1 MTHIQRIISL
11 VWISIILSV
20 HLSAQMQ
27 VERLDRGAVA
37 VVQEEGVYL
46 SWRLLG
52 DEPYDLGFNIYRN
65 GTKINDQ
72 PVTDRTNYFDADASG
87 GSAYSLKRVLN
98 GKELKMP
105 EEDFMIISN
114 TDGPNAGYFDIPI
127 NRPSQGVN
135 GGMYSPNDGSTAD
148 LDGDGRY
155 EIVLKWSP
163 NNAKDN
169 SHRGISDQIII
180 DAYTLE
186 GKQLWRIELGPNI
199 RSGAHYNP
207 FVVFDFDG
215 DGRAELMVKTAPGSR
230 DASGAFLSK
239 GPAAQADHSA
249 NYTNEEGYILEGPE
263 YLTVFD
269 GLTGAEL
276 ATEEYWPARGIV
288 GEWGDTRGNR
298 VDRFNAAVAY
308 VDGKRPS
315 AIFQRGYYTRLT
327 MAAWDWRD
335 GKLARRWSFDSDT
348 PGNKAYAGQGNHS
361 IHVID
366 ANGDGKHDIVTGS
379 AVIASDG
386 TGMHTSGM
394 GHGDA
399 THVTYMMK
407 NNPYPQIFMPHE
419 TRGHGVS
426 LRHAHNGEII
436 FNHRNPN
443 DVGRGVGAEIDP
455 EVPGFHFWG
464 THGLG
469 LYNMAGDSVG
479 RPPRSM
485 NFVIWWDGDL
495 SRELLSG
502 TRIEKWSIKNNTSTV
517 LLQAQGAA
525 SINGTKATPVLQ
537 ADLLGDWRE
546 EVVLRRA
553 DNEALRVYTTTM
565 PTKHRLYTL
574 MHDPVYR
581 VAVSWQNSSYNQP
594 PHPGFYLA
602 TDMDFPQVISA
613 QTNGE
618 VSQTVEQKTCD
629 RKITVYGIGDSTMAN
644 KRNPVTNKERG
655 WGMVFQQFFDSTR
668 VVVDNRSLNG
678 RSTKSFIK
686 EKRWQVIVDSLHTGD
701 YVFIQFGHNDQKA
714 DKPEIYADV
723 DSAYREN
730 LTRFV
735 NETRAKGAHP
745 VLLTSV
751 IRRHFD
757 EAGKLIDTHGKYPDA
772 VRRLARELYVP
783 LIDMEKESRE
793 LIQAMGD
800 EASKRLFM
808 ISTGKDD
815 NTHFVEE
822 GAVLMAGIVAKGIC
836 EINLPLCKHIIR

>member
-1 MTHIQRIISL
+1 MKTINKLLSL
-11 VWISIILSV
+11 VWVLAALSSTV
-20 HLSAQMQ
+20 TAQMQ
-27 VERLDRGAVA
+27 LEQLDRGAVA
-37 VVQEEGVYL
+37 VVQEEGLYL
-46 SWRLLG
+46 SWRLLA
-52 DEPYDLGFNIYRN
+52 DEPYELGFNIYRN
-65 GTKINDQ
+65 GTKVNDQ
-72 PVTDRTNYFDADASG
+72 PITDRTNYFDAGASA
-87 GSAYSLKRVLN
+87 GSTYSLKQVLN

-105 EEDFMIISN
+105 AEDFMIIGN
-114 TDGPNAGYFDIPI
+114 TDGPTAAYFDIPI
-127 NRPSQGVN
+127 QQPAQGVN
-135 GGMYSPNDGSTAD
+135 RGRYSPNDGSTAD

-207 FVVFDFDG
+207 FLVYDFDG

-230 DASGAFLSK
+230 DASGAYLSK
-239 GPAAQADHSA
+239 GPAAAVDHTA
-249 NYTNEEGYILEGPE
+249 NFTNEEGYILEGPE

-269 GLTGAEL
+269 GRTGLEL

-288 GEWGDTRGNR
+288 ADWGDSRGNR

-315 AIFQRGYYTRLT
+315 AIFQRGYYTRMT

-335 GKLARRWSFDSDT
+335 GKLSRRWSFDSDA
-348 PGNKAYAGQGNHS
+348 PGNRQFAGQGNHS

-386 TGMHTSGM
+386 TGMHTSRM

-399 THVTYMMK
+399 THVTYMIK
-407 NNPYPQIFMPHE
+407 NSPYPQIFMPHE

-426 LRHAHNGEII
+426 LRHAHNSEII

-464 THGLG
+464 THGMG
-469 LYNMAGDSVG
+469 LYDMKGDSVG

-502 TRIEKWSIKNNTSTV
+502 SRIEKWSIRNNSSTV
-517 LLQAQGAA
+517 LLQAEGAA
-525 SINGTKATPVLQ
+525 SINGTKSTPVLQ
-537 ADLLGDWRE
+537 ADLFGDWRE

-553 DNEALRVYTTTM
+553 DNEALRVYTTTI
-565 PTKHRLYTL
+565 PSKHRLYTL

-602 TDMDFPQVISA
+602 SDMDFPQVLANHASGVPVKPSA
-613 QTNGE
+613 Q
-618 VSQTVEQKTCD
+618 

-644 KRNPVTNKERG
+644 KRNPETNKERG
-655 WGMVFQQFFDSTR
+655 WGMVLQQFFDTTR
-668 VVVDNRSLNG
+668 VKVDNRALNG

-686 EKRWQVIVDSLHTGD
+686 EKRWQVIVDSLHAGD
-701 YVFIQFGHNDQKA
+701 YVLIQFGHNDQKA
-714 DKPEIYADV
+714 DKPAVYADV

-735 NETRAKGAHP
+735 NETRAKGAFP

-751 IRRHFD
+751 VRRHFD
-757 EAGKLIDTHGKYPDA
+757 EKGVLLHTHGKYPDA
-772 VRRLARELYVP
+772 VRQLARELNVP
-783 LIDMEKESRE
+783 LIDMEKESRKI
-793 LIQAMGD
+793 IQAMGD
-800 EASKRLFM
+800 EPSKRLFM

-822 GAVLMAGIVAKGIC
+822 GAVLMAGIVARAIC
-836 EINLPLCKHIIR
+836 EIKLPLCEFVVKK